1 MKKFILF
8 ILILFYQSNSNTN
21 ANECNI
27 NTYEGLANCSIEY
40 IKTNCPIDFVYNN
53 KKIDEEIFNLTDRF
67 GRTNLRLTTFE
78 DQNCNGR
85 YKKIGNRTPRIFMYT
100 ENNSSELS
108 WIKVYLG
115 KYEPERFKMVKKSF
129 DEKYDRGANFPTD
142 GSSNF
147 GLKLLRAGKIS
158 HLIYFYDDLTKGL
171 HFYRDASGIPSDS
184 DRNFDFSVLFFNTSS
199 IEEINANI
207 DFFSDL
213 NQKIISQSGSG
224 NQL

>member
-8 ILILFYQSNSNTN
+8 ILLLFFQFNSNTN

-27 NTYEGLANCSIEY
+27 NTYEGLANCSLEY
-40 IKTNCPIDFVYNN
+40 IKMNCPIGLDSSYNN
-53 KKIDEEIFNLTDRF
+53 SKITDRF

-78 DQNCNGR
+78 DPNCNGR
-85 YKKIGNRTPRIFMYT
+85 YKQIGNRTPSIYMYT

-108 WIKVYLG
+108 WIKVHLG
-115 KYEPERFKMVKKSF
+115 MYEPERFTMVKKAF
-129 DEKYDRGANFPTD
+129 DEKYERSANFPTD
-142 GSSNF
+142 GSSNY

-158 HLIYFYDDLTKGL
+158 HLIFFYDDLTKGL

-184 DRNFDFSVLFFNTSS
+184 DRNFEFSVLFFNTSS
-199 IEEINANI
+199 IENINANI